1 MNRIAN
7 VLLEVDDWPGLATEL
22 DITAGEQNAIRGN
35 CKEGSSSDV
44 AKCYRRRLVQ
54 TYCYSTGLE
63 VGELVENIAGALENI
78 GNKQQAK
85 TLRKLYSSTNKTS
98 KIDTMHFT
106 GFHYWTI
113 FTGVPSPS
121 TSDKEDGSPP
131 PRNGERTAQKHDD
144 L

>member
-63 VGELVENIAGALENI
+63 VEELVENIVSALLFHWSGGGRVGGEHSQCS
-78 GNKQQAK
+78 GEHRKQA
-85 TLRKLYSSTNKTS
+85 TS
-98 KIDTMHFT
+98 
-106 GFHYWTI
+106 
-113 FTGVPSPS
+113 
-121 TSDKEDGSPP
+121 
-131 PRNGERTAQKHDD
+131 
-144 L
+144 